1 MLTRTVYEG
10 IDQTLPVF
18 GAVISV
24 HENQTFSNSDDSFS
38 KTPKTKIFPSKNEL
52 APWLLGK
59 QLQRSLK
66 QQQQKP
72 NKIKCRYWTLLII

>member
-52 APWLLGK
+52 APWLLGNNSK
-59 QLQRSLK
+59 DPSNNN
-66 QQQQKP
+66 
-72 NKIKCRYWTLLII
+72 NKNPTKLNVDTGLY